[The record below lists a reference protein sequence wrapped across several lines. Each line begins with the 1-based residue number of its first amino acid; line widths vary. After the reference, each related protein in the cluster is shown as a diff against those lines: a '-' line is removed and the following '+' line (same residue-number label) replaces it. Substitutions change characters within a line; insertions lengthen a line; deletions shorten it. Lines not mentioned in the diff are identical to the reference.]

1 MERYEWGA
9 QVQTYASC
17 TQNTFADALVRYHHA
32 LTQLGCTDTQVLD
45 WLISIT
51 WPTSDDD
58 SFGDI
63 YAAPI
68 TLAPASG
75 KSITCSGIEVS
86 LYTQSAIPT
95 IDEPPC
101 WVGFNLLF
109 DTQQLK
115 QEIIAP
121 YSAEVGSIIWHIL
134 RTLASTFK
142 ELGAYLT
149 DQWQENLTWRSL
161 AENTGDP
168 WAFELGIFPHTL
180 ADHFKMVP
188 AGFEGT
194 LVNDNFGFA
203 QSNRWV
209 TLPWKN

>member
-1 MERYEWGA
+1 MEKYNGGV

-17 TQNTFADALVRYHHA
+17 MQDTFTDTLIRYRNA
-32 LTQLGCTDTQVLD
+32 LTKLGCTDMQVLD
-45 WLISIT
+45 WLTSIA
-51 WPTSDDD
+51 WPASDED

-63 YAAPI
+63 YAAPVTLI
-68 TLAPASG
+68 TISDKP
-75 KSITCSGIEVS
+75 ITCSGIEVS

-95 IDEPPC
+95 VEETPS

-109 DTQQLK
+109 DIEQLK
-115 QEIIAP
+115 QEVIAP
-121 YSAEVGSIIWHIL
+121 YSAETGLTIWHIL
-134 RTLASTFK
+134 RTLASTFP

-161 AENTGDP
+161 IENAGDP
-168 WAFELGIFPHTL
+168 WAFELGIFPRSL
-180 ADHFKMVP
+180 SDHFKMVP

-194 LVNDNFGFA
+194 LVDGCFGFA

-209 TLPWKN
+209 T